1 MQDQTQPVEQSQ
13 TAVQSQPDIRNQP
26 IVRILKE
33 ATCPSLTG
41 RSNLTYHVGCI
52 GEAIQLRVFMNTGS
66 GYFSQEWIPFAS
78 INDALGSLV
87 CLTSSTLKPIFT
99 GKSVNTA
106 GFVMAVLKDLGLIQA
121 VPGNQR
127 SYQATGDEAFINEV
141 RSLIASEVSLE
152 IAEPKKAVKNTA
164 KKVPNK
170 KAQGKSADTV
180 PQPSAP
186 TIPPENADRKG
197 PLKLKGHKQ

>member
-1 MQDQTQPVEQSQ
+1 MQNQPV
-13 TAVQSQPDIRNQP
+13 
-26 IVRILKE
+26 VRILKE

-52 GEAIQLRVFMNTGS
+52 GDAIQLRVFMNTGS

-78 INDALGSLV
+78 INDSLGSLIS
-87 CLTSSTLKPIFT
+87 LTSSTLKPIFT

-127 SYQATGDEAFINEV
+127 SYQATGDEGFIKEA
-141 RSLIASEVSLE
+141 RDLMASDVSLE
-152 IAEPKKAVKNTA
+152 VAEPKKPVKNTA

-186 TIPPENADRKG
+186 TTPTENAAAKG
-197 PLKLKGHKQ
+197 TLKLKSRKQ

>member
-1 MQDQTQPVEQSQ
+1 MQD
-13 TAVQSQPDIRNQP
+13 QP

-41 RSNLTYHVGCI
+41 RSHLTYHVGCI
-52 GEAIQLRVFMNTGS
+52 GDAIQLRVFMNTGS

-78 INDALGSLV
+78 INDSLGSLV
-87 CLTSSTLKPIFT
+87 SLTSSTLKPIFT

-127 SYQATGDEAFINEV
+127 SYQATGDEGFIKEV
-141 RSLIASEVSLE
+141 RSLIASDVSLE
-152 IAEPKKAVKNTA
+152 VAEPKKPVKNTS
-164 KKVPNK
+164 KKVSVKTVQK
-170 KAQGKSADTV
+170 KKVQEKKGADNEVSGASADTGAELTD
-180 PQPSAP
+180 Q
-186 TIPPENADRKG
+186 TIPPDNAARKG
-197 PLKLKGHKQ
+197 TLKLKSRKQ